1 MPPGLPRSH
10 RITALPP
17 PVILCLW
24 AAGRTQVAGQ
34 PPVPPAAPL
43 ETPAET
49 RRADDAVAVPTHR
62 DTRLERASG
71 RGNDH
76 DLPTAKPEAS
86 RAGRRYVGSLSRC
99 AQEGEHGV
107 DAAVF
112 GRVGRQVEFA
122 EDRTDMCFDSLRCDI
137 ELLGN
142 AAVGAALCDQGE
154 HLQFARGQI
163 SEVAC

>member
-1 MPPGLPRSH
+1 LSSRSSSFHTAREVPNERPLARLEPDPAKVFPRISFV
-10 RITALPP
+10 RPLAL
-17 PVILCLW
+17 VVVLLALF
-24 AAGRTQVAGQ
+24 AAGAY
-34 PPVPPAAPL
+34 
-43 ETPAET
+43 
-49 RRADDAVAVPTHR
+49 
-62 DTRLERASG
+62 
-71 RGNDH
+71 DH
-76 DLPTAKPEAS
+76 DLP
-86 RAGRRYVGSLSRC
+86 GSLSRC
-99 AQEGEHGV
+99 AQEGEDCV

-154 HLQFARGQI
+154 HLEFARGQI